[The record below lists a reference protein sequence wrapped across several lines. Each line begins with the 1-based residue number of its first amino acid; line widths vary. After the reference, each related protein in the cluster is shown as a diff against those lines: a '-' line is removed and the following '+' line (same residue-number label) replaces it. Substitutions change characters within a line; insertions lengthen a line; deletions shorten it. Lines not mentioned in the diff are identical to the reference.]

1 MYLHCVFIV
10 NKILGMNK
18 MIVVVVA
25 FVVSTGVNT
34 AVAPVY
40 LSEIAPIRLR
50 GALGVLNQ
58 LGIVTGILVGLIFGL
73 KQVYVGSVTLHS

>member
-1 MYLHCVFIV
+1 MYNWGHQFQLTGVCNF
-10 NKILGMNK
+10 
-18 MIVVVVA
+18 
-25 FVVSTGVNT
+25 STGVNT

-40 LSEIAPIRLR
+40 VSEIAPIRLR

-73 KQVYVGSVTLHS
+73 KQVHFGNVAFHSQ

>member
-1 MYLHCVFIV
+1 MHFVSLWLFIRYS
-10 NKILGMNK
+10 KTSISIDWCMFL
-18 MIVVVVA
+18 
-25 FVVSTGVNT
+25 TGVNT

-73 KQVYVGSVTLHS
+73 KQVHFGNVAFYS

>member
-1 MYLHCVFIV
+1 MFL
-10 NKILGMNK
+10 
-18 MIVVVVA
+18 
-25 FVVSTGVNT
+25 TGINT

-73 KQVYVGSVTLHS
+73 EQVHIGNVRPSERVRLKNANYAKISGEIVRLERPIVR

>member
-1 MYLHCVFIV
+1 MFL
-10 NKILGMNK
+10 
-18 MIVVVVA
+18 
-25 FVVSTGVNT
+25 TGVNT

-73 KQVYVGSVTLHS
+73 NRYMLVKWHCIHSNK